1 MNDDFDVENDH
12 LMIGQNEIAL
22 NCLWNVFRGEIGQ
35 KSETKPDHKIAVV
48 DMESVARKALCLLWT
63 NHVDGDGDYDHDF
76 HDCDYL
82 DYDLDDVCQ
91 AWVL

>member
-1 MNDDFDVENDH
+1 M
-12 LMIGQNEIAL
+12 
-22 NCLWNVFRGEIGQ
+22 
-35 KSETKPDHKIAVV
+35 
-48 DMESVARKALCLLWT
+48 
-63 NHVDGDGDYDHDF
+63 DGDGDYDHDF

>member
-12 LMIGQNEIAL
+12 LMIGQNEIAS

-48 DMESVARKALCLLWT
+48 DMESVARKAGKLGIRKYVSALSHNNKEFL
-63 NHVDGDGDYDHDF
+63 VREF
-76 HDCDYL
+76 
-82 DYDLDDVCQ
+82 
-91 AWVL
+91 